1 MGTKRL
7 GLARV
12 EALIENLSRDLAVSS
27 TSFSALKGLAGA
39 VAATVTAASSA
50 AALAEALICPV
61 DSANNAH
68 KVKMFNASYAGQ
80 IVIVI
85 NVDTGQDAVVRDVGD
100 ANDLLTLGEGV
111 GCILVSTA
119 TGDNW
124 FPVALGS

>member
-1 MGTKRL
+1 MGTKRV

-39 VAATVTAASSA
+39 VAATVTAAGSA
-50 AALAEALICPV
+50 AALTEALICPV